1 MVTSP
6 NLKLGRMMRSPFQ
19 KAENM
24 TLAEGVQRGKQT
36 YPHIVVH
43 AQPQQM
49 LHRVSV
55 LSVPG
60 GWFPRAGKWA
70 GVRS

>member
-1 MVTSP
+1 
-6 NLKLGRMMRSPFQ
+6 MRSPFQ

-24 TLAEGVQRGKQT
+24 PLVEGVQRGKQT

-43 AQPQQM
+43 AQPQQV
-49 LHRVSV
+49 LQKVSV

-60 GWFPRAGKWA
+60 G
-70 GVRS
+70 